1 MNLFAERN
9 SWIDTEN
16 AFKIGPHIV
25 RVEQQKGA
33 VINIEFVRTGFF

>member
-1 MNLFAERN
+1 MKLFAERN

-25 RVEQQKGA
+25 RVEQQKKV
-33 VINIEFVRTGFF
+33 VIKLIFG